1 MKQRLFEIDRA
12 IGELTAAQAR
22 HKQLTAQMEELYRQ
36 RGERQARVEET
47 ARIFRKEQDDVDLLE
62 KGGLRFL
69 LLALTGGRE
78 ERLDRK
84 RREALAAKLQYDQA
98 RSDLD
103 YLDNRLSDLIRERN
117 SLICSPKKL
126 EQLWREKAGLVK
138 AMGGCRAERLVA
150 VERQLAALERR
161 QKELNEAISAGEQA
175 KRLLGQVQD
184 DLDGARGYGIWD
196 MLGGGVIATAA
207 KHDWL
212 DSAQSTIRAAQRA
225 LCDFRAELADV
236 SDLHIPNIQIGPFAT
251 FADYF
256 FDGIFSDWLVQSGI
270 KKAQDGVSEVHM
282 KLTAALRTLKT
293 AAQELEARRAP
304 LAAERQELLDTTGL
318 QS

>member
-36 RGERQARVEET
+36 RCERQARVEET
-47 ARIFRKEQDDVDLLE
+47 ARIFRKEQDDVDRLE
-62 KGGLRFL
+62 KGGLQAL

-78 ERLDRK
+78 ERLDRE

-126 EQLWREKAGLVK
+126 EQLWQEKAGLVK
-138 AMGGCRAERLVA
+138 AMGGCRADRLVA

-184 DLDGARGYGIWD
+184 DLDGARGFGTWD
-196 MLGGGVIATAA
+196 MLGGGLIATAA
-207 KHDWL
+207 KHDRL
-212 DSAQSTIRAAQRA
+212 DSAQSTIRATQRA
-225 LCDFRAELADV
+225 LCDFRAQLTDV
-236 SDLHIPNIQIGPFAT
+236 DDIRVPDIRIGPFAT

-256 FDGIFSDWLVQSGI
+256 FDDIFSDWLVQSGI

-293 AAQELEARRAP
+293 AAQELETRRAP

-318 QS
+318 QA